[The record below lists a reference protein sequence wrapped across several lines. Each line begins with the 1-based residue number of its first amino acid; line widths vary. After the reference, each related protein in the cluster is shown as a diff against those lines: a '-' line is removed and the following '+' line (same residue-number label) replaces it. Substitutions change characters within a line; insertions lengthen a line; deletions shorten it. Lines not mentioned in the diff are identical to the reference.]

1 MHNGFHSEMARD
13 RQAQLLRDS
22 DFDRPAASHVTVNAA
37 TRRAEVEASQKPA
50 DRLISGTS
58 RISLNPG
65 SRLGLAL
72 LALGRPAAKRPGL
85 SGA

>member
-13 RQAQLLRDS
+13 RQAQLLRDA
-22 DFDRPAASHVTVNAA
+22 DYDRPAASHVTVNAA
-37 TRRAEVEASQKPA
+37 TQRAEASQKPA

-58 RISLNPG
+58 RVPLNPG

-72 LALGRPAAKRPGL
+72 LALGRPKRPGL

>member
-72 LALGRPAAKRPGL
+72 IALGRPAPKRPGL
-85 SGA
+85 SGC

>member
-22 DFDRPAASHVTVNAA
+22 DFDRPAASHVTVHAA
-37 TRRAEVEASQKPA
+37 TQRSQVQASEKPN
-50 DRLISGTS
+50 DQLISGTS
-58 RISLNPG
+58 RIALNPG

-72 LALGRPAAKRPGL
+72 LALRRPAPKTPGL
-85 SGA
+85 SGC